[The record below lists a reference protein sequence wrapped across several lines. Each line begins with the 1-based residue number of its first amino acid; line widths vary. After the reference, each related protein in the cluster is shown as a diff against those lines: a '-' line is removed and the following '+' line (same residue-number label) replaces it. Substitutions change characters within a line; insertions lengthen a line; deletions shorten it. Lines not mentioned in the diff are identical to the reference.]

1 VFEIHLLMLTGSRL
15 LLLGEK
21 RCGEKKGIENHP
33 THKQGR
39 KSSDLT
45 SNPKLF
51 STREVL
57 DVFRRLVLHDEGREP
72 RLDQL
77 IARVLGNIWRDTD
90 PERKIFKKRQGD
102 SREEMKRHDDAFSF
116 LSADPPRQHSRPLRP
131 KLLYESCSRLSLPG
145 RLVRVT

>member
-1 VFEIHLLMLTGSRL
+1 M
-15 LLLGEK
+15 
-21 RCGEKKGIENHP
+21 EKKKGLENHP
-33 THKQGR
+33 THKQRR

-90 PERKIFKKRQGD
+90 PERKIFFKK
-102 SREEMKRHDDAFSF
+102 A
-116 LSADPPRQHSRPLRP
+116 
-131 KLLYESCSRLSLPG
+131 G
-145 RLVRVT
+145 RLTRGNEEARRRVFLPVRRSSSPALPSPASKATLRVMLTPQPSRTSCPSDLVKQRARRGFEYVVSD